1 MAGGGDVAG
10 PAFVVIATSR
20 TCMSQVV
27 ADLRARLQRARVSC
41 EAMPQ
46 SLWAAGLTTRARRI
60 SQPPSM
66 ARGLPPAS
74 GRGEHGK
81 KFGGGKRGNQTGPLS
96 RRGRGIKL

>member
-1 MAGGGDVAG
+1 MGGGGDVAG
-10 PAFVVIATSR
+10 PGFVVIATSR

-46 SLWAAGLTTRARRI
+46 WLWAAGLTTRARRI
-60 SQPPSM
+60 SQPPTM

-81 KFGGGKRGNQTGPLS
+81 KLGGGKRG
-96 RRGRGIKL
+96 